1 MKEYLKSLGLEG
13 WDDLLNLFLLIVVG
27 AVLVMVACIC
37 G

>member
-1 MKEYLKSLGLEG
+1 MKKYLKNLGLEG

-27 AVLVMVACIC
+27 TVLIMVACIC